1 MSYHE
6 GVNGRVVSRR
16 IPKIDGLY
24 AFPGLLADSFAGMWT
39 VSRLYLRDAAQH
51 ACRGKLT
58 VSDGMIAEIVQA
70 NLFNGGKRDQ
80 VMLFSRASN
89 LSCGTA
95 GEEDC
100 EVLRNDNVDDRHQE
114 NKESSSAIPHYI
126 QELLSHLSKILR
138 PLIPITTNDLLFSQP
153 LARQIILNLY
163 PPGTGITPHV
173 DLPNRYADGIL
184 GVSLLGSC
192 TMELESDVG
201 EVERVYMPRGTVY
214 ALTGE
219 ARWDWSHGIQPSVE
233 DVVWDDENR
242 EGDYGAG
249 EEEEEEG
256 TRPSGSSQREVGTSM
271 RPKARTIMRGTRLSV
286 TFRWMKTGAD
296 LLI

>member
-1 MSYHE
+1 MSSHDDVH
-6 GVNGRVVSRR
+6 GGAVSRR

-24 AFPGLLADSFAGMWT
+24 AFPGLLADNFAGMWT
-39 VSRLYLRDAAQH
+39 FSRLYLRDAAKH
-51 ACRGKLT
+51 AWTSKLI
-58 VSDGMIAEIVQA
+58 VSDDSIAEIVLA

-80 VMLFSRASN
+80 VMLFSRAPN
-89 LSCGTA
+89 LSSGTA
-95 GEEDC
+95 VEEGC
-100 EVLRNDNVDDRHQE
+100 ETSRNCNVDKGHQD
-114 NKESSSAIPHYI
+114 NKEDPSSIPQYI
-126 QELLSHLSKILR
+126 QELLSHLSDILR
-138 PLIPITTNDLLFSQP
+138 PLIPKTTHDRLFSQP

-219 ARWDWSHGIQPSVE
+219 ARWDWSHGIQPSIE

-242 EGDYGAG
+242 EGGDGAG
-249 EEEEEEG
+249 EEEEG
-256 TRPSGSSQREVGTSM
+256 TGSSGSSERVAGTGA
-271 RPKARTIMRGTRLSV
+271 RPKARTVMRGTRLSV
-286 TFRWMKTGAD
+286 TFRWMKAGAD
-296 LLI
+296 LLT

>member
-1 MSYHE
+1 MSSHDDVH
-6 GVNGRVVSRR
+6 GGAVSRR
-16 IPKIDGLY
+16 IPKVDGLY
-24 AFPGLLADSFAGMWT
+24 AFPGLLADSFAGMSLFPR
-39 VSRLYLRDAAQH
+39 VRLANAAGPACGSRLIVTD
-51 ACRGKLT
+51 
-58 VSDGMIAEIVQA
+58 DIIADIVQA

-80 VMLFSRASN
+80 VMLFSRAPVR
-89 LSCGTA
+89 SCAIA
-95 GEEDC
+95 GEEGC
-100 EVLRNDNVDDRHQE
+100 EVFSNCDVDDRHQE
-114 NKESSSAIPHYI
+114 NKEDPSSIPKYI
-126 QELLSHLSKILR
+126 QELLSHLSNILR
-138 PLIPITTNDLLFSQP
+138 PLIPKTMHDLLFSQP

-219 ARWDWSHGIQPSVE
+219 ARWDWSHGIQPSME
-233 DVVWDDENR
+233 DVVWDDEKR
-242 EGDYGAG
+242 EGDYGVG
-249 EEEEEEG
+249 EEEEEEWTG
-256 TRPSGSSQREVGTSM
+256 SSGSSQRVAGTGA